1 MLSFR
6 EQEQEFKR
14 HWGKAAAKKV
24 VGAAKESA
32 GKQLGDRLGHDSKK
46 VGKTSDGTGMR
57 NSAHSG
63 TGMKKRRHAGVIE
76 VEPDYGVVVAVSA
89 CVCVSACVFAPML
102 RVCVCV
108 GVGVGASSCR
118 CVSVCMRARAF
129 VPCAESLRA
138 IACTH
143 LRID

>member
-6 EQEQEFKR
+6 QKEQEFKR

-46 VGKTSDGTGMR
+46 VAKTSDGTGMR
-57 NSAHSG
+57 HSAYSG
-63 TGMKKRRHAGVIE
+63 VGMRKRRHVGVIE

-89 CVCVSACVFAPML
+89 CVCVFPRVSLRPCCVFASVSAL
-102 RVCVCV
+102 ASVCRCV
-108 GVGVGASSCR
+108 GV
-118 CVSVCMRARAF
+118 CVRARVF
-129 VPCAESLRA
+129 VPCAKSLRA

-143 LRID
+143 LRTD

>member
-6 EQEQEFKR
+6 QKEQEFKR

-32 GKQLGDRLGHDSKK
+32 AKQLGDRLGHDSKK
-46 VGKTSDGTGMR
+46 VAKTSDGTGMR
-57 NSAHSG
+57 HSAYSG
-63 TGMKKRRHAGVIE
+63 AGMRKRRHVGVIE

-89 CVCVSACVFAPML
+89 CVCVCVFPRVSL
-102 RVCVCV
+102 RPCCVFV
-108 GVGVGASSCR
+108 SV
-118 CVSVCMRARAF
+118 VSVCVRARVF
-129 VPCAESLRA
+129 VPCAKSLRA